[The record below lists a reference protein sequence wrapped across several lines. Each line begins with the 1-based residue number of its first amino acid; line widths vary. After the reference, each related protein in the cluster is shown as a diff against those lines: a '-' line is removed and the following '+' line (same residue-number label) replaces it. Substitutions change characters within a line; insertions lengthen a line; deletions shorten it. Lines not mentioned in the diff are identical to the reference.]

1 MKTGKDLK
9 LLYLQISGMKPPS
22 LEKYKVRML
31 NKGFEIK
38 DDQKLC
44 THSISKD
51 SSVQVMV
58 KENILTN
65 EI

>member
-9 LLYLQISGMKPPS
+9 LLYLTLNNMTPS

-38 DDQKLC
+38 DDHKLC
-44 THSISKD
+44 THTISKD
-51 SSVQVMV
+51 TNVQVMV
-58 KENILTN
+58 KEIVPG
-65 EI
+65 EDS